1 MQFARPP
8 RPNKVPVDIPALLQ
22 DVTAA
27 LQELAVHRRIHLTWS
42 SVSSAAYVI
51 ADPKHLRTAL
61 TCLLRNAVEAAPPD
75 GWVKVRAQSPTSDR
89 LEFVVEDNG
98 DGPAQA
104 QWPHLFDPFYSG
116 RQAGRGR
123 GLGLPTAWR
132 LAREQGGDVRF
143 DALPGGPT
151 RFVLSLP
158 LELTQAAHPESPLPD
173 TLSDVAQLR
182 NGHSTSNEASP
193 HPSLPETSTVGSL
206 QTSPVQSPIT
216 GP

>member
-8 RPNKVPVDIPALLQ
+8 RPNGVPVDIPVLLQ
-22 DVTAA
+22 DVTAS
-27 LQELAVHRRIHLTWS
+27 LQELAVHRRVHLTWS
-42 SVSSAAYVI
+42 SLSDAASLI

-61 TCLLRNAVEAAPPD
+61 TCLLRNAIEAAPPD
-75 GWVKVRAQSPTSDR
+75 GWVRLRVQAPTAER

-98 DGPAQA
+98 NGPAPA

-158 LELTQAAHPESPLPD
+158 LESTPPTYQESALPE
-173 TLSDVAQLR
+173 TLSDVAQSR
-182 NGHSTSNEASP
+182 NGHSSSSEARP
-193 HPSLPETSTVGSL
+193 NPSLPENSTVAPL
-206 QTSPVQSPIT
+206 ELPTPNPSP
-216 GP
+216 